1 MSVTVR
7 RVLGGSFPR
16 RLAGHHEPVCSRR
29 LWFVW
34 TPGVALMT
42 VIRQPCLCPGGGRFA
57 TTNKVVRG
65 GGLSSAEYMNPIAPE
80 FCWLL
85 AFLRARSRRVVLPST
100 IGVIAFW
107 SCRLVLRPGRRPS
120 RLRPR
125 IHLGYDP
132 ITALAS
138 YDNVLSVRPLVFKAG
153 RFAQSRAIWSPSLWL
168 TCH

>member
-1 MSVTVR
+1 M
-7 RVLGGSFPR
+7 
-16 RLAGHHEPVCSRR
+16 
-29 LWFVW
+29 
-34 TPGVALMT
+34 
-42 VIRQPCLCPGGGRFA
+42 
-57 TTNKVVRG
+57 
-65 GGLSSAEYMNPIAPE
+65 
-80 FCWLL
+80 
-85 AFLRARSRRVVLPST
+85 VLPST

-153 RFAQSRAIWSPSLWL
+153 RFAQSLESEFVAHLPLKTPPSCDWL
-168 TCH
+168 FNCCDAVRSTPLTHDFDCRWPSQSHSG